1 MIETIENI
9 PPDLRLIEE
18 LIIELKVS
26 SRNIAIYPREHPAVR
41 NSLNR
46 VYNVFKKIFELRP
59 GITFAVGKNTLFIE
73 NYSPDKKN
81 LLYKQ
86 LSLEKIFDILV
97 AKKFDFL
104 ISQNS
109 SYEM

>member
-9 PPDLRLIEE
+9 PPDSKLIEE

-46 VYNVFKKIFELRP
+46 VYNVFKKYLNSDQNYI
-59 GITFAVGKNTLFIE
+59 AVGK
-73 NYSPDKKN
+73 SP
-81 LLYKQ
+81 Y
-86 LSLEKIFDILV
+86 
-97 AKKFDFL
+97 
-104 ISQNS
+104 
-109 SYEM
+109 